1 MKRFRSSYQS
11 LLNVRQQQKDL
22 AEMEV
27 LARRRDLDNAESAA
41 QNALEQTQAAENEL
55 TLAWSLGL
63 TASQLLTFQE
73 YVSNARHTLDK
84 AHQEVARARDE
95 LESATVA
102 MRQARLDERTV
113 AELIERQKHEHRRNA
128 QREAQLALDDA
139 SLSNRQLIMVK
150 ALAIIGF
157 AIVVFGAA
165 AGGAWYL
172 RMTQTAA
179 KPDTA
184 ADSDP
189 DPSPTESISE
199 SAPTGPAKAV
209 AGEEKVNE
217 PLPVAV
223 RPRPMSVE
231 EILRYGMGLKA
242 RDETIR
248 KREEALR
255 QQEARMK
262 LVFADI
268 AGEQKEIDGLRT
280 QVASEL
286 KEARNLVAQAEQVHK
301 QIAIERQNAATE
313 IEQYQST
320 QIEIDASQREN
331 VKRLSDILQGMEPEK
346 AADVVKEMSN
356 DGNLE
361 MAVQILSNFEER
373 DAAKLLTAL
382 DDPKLIQQLID
393 EFKKIKRPAKTK
405 A

>member
-1 MKRFRSSYQS
+1 
-11 LLNVRQQQKDL
+11 
-22 AEMEV
+22 
-27 LARRRDLDNAESAA
+27 
-41 QNALEQTQAAENEL
+41 
-55 TLAWSLGL
+55 
-63 TASQLLTFQE
+63 
-73 YVSNARHTLDK
+73 
-84 AHQEVARARDE
+84 
-95 LESATVA
+95 
-102 MRQARLDERTV
+102 
-113 AELIERQKHEHRRNA
+113 
-128 QREAQLALDDA
+128 
-139 SLSNRQLIMVK
+139 MVK
-150 ALAIIGF
+150 ALAILAF
-157 AIVVFGAA
+157 AAVVFGAA

-172 RMTQTAA
+172 RMSQSTAA
-179 KPDTA
+179 PDAENASTSDTTLADSPVESTPTA
-184 ADSDP
+184 AA
-189 DPSPTESISE
+189 EQASE
-199 SAPTGPAKAV
+199 EPKETD
-209 AGEEKVNE
+209 

-268 AGEQKEIDGLRT
+268 DGEQKEIDGLRK
-280 QVASEL
+280 QVSSEL
-286 KEARNLVAQAEQVHK
+286 KEARNLVAQAEQVHQ

-313 IEQYQST
+313 LEQYQAT
-320 QIEIDASQREN
+320 QIEIDSSQREN

-393 EFKKIKRPAKTK
+393 EFKKIKRPEKTK
-405 A
+405 TRR